1 MRGKILFITGG
12 LVGYVLGARAGRKRY
27 DQIAEAA
34 SNVWHAEPVQ
44 RRVNEMRD
52 FTLDKIGDSPSTLFA
67 TGKKIVSSLQSAT
80 QSGAK
85 AAASKAKT
93 AQAKADAAAKTAAEA
108 AEEAAKAT
116 AEHAAAVK
124 AKAEDKAKA
133 DKAKADKAEADDKA
147 SGTDKADGK

>member
-44 RRVNEMRD
+44 RRVNEVRD

-67 TGKKIVSSLQSAT
+67 TGKKIVASLQSAT
-80 QSGAK
+80 QSGTK
-85 AAASKAKT
+85 AAAAKAKT
-93 AQAKADAAAKTAAEA
+93 AQAKAEAAAKTAADT
-108 AEEAAKAT
+108 AEEAAKAA

-124 AKAEDKAKA
+124 AKAEGKAEGKA
-133 DKAKADKAEADDKA
+133 D
-147 SGTDKADGK
+147 DKADGK